1 MKEIKN
7 KKKVFVAMS
16 GGVDS
21 SVAAALLKKQGYQV
35 TGVFMKNWTQ
45 PVETYCRKKS
55 LCWVDERRDAMRVAA
70 KLGIPLLTFDFEKEY
85 RKQVVD
91 YMFREYKAGRTP
103 NPDIQ
108 CNKLIK
114 FPLFLKKARKMGA
127 DFIATGHYIKLGF
140 RIKNLEFREKTEK
153 SLNPK
158 SYILYSARDGAKD
171 QSYFLWTLNQNQLKY
186 CLFPI
191 GDYLKSEVRQM
202 AKKLGLQNALKKGTS
217 GICFI
222 GEVKLR
228 EFLKK
233 RIKEKPGK
241 IITTEGKVVGK
252 HPGIFYFTI
261 GQRRGLEI
269 SGKKPYYV
277 ASKDIKNNVLIV
289 AEGENH
295 PALYKKE
302 IKLTDVNFISPDYFS
317 SLISVKGGQARL
329 SASGWNR
336 RIRVLTRVRYRQ
348 PLAKALF
355 IIHDSKFKLVFN
367 KPIKFVAPGQSAVF
381 YSPAEASAKAGSNNE
396 LLGGGVIS

>member
-1 MKEIKN
+1 MPKEL
-7 KKKVFVAMS
+7 KKPKVFVAMS

-21 SVAAALLKKQGYQV
+21 SVTAALLKKQGYEV
-35 TGVFMKNWTQ
+35 TGVFMKNWSQ
-45 PVETYCRKKS
+45 PIETYSKKKS
-55 LCWVDERRDAMRVAA
+55 LCWIDERRDAIRVAA

-114 FPLFLKKARKMGA
+114 FPLFLKRARKMGA
-127 DFIATGHYIKLGF
+127 DFIATGHYIK
-140 RIKNLEFREKTEK
+140 IKNGKIQKLYQAKDKT
-153 SLNPK
+153 
-158 SYILYSARDGAKD
+158 KD
-171 QSYFLWTLNQNQLKY
+171 QSYFLWTLGQEQLKY

-202 AKKLGLQNALKKGTS
+202 AKKLGLINAQKKGTS

-222 GEVKLR
+222 GEVKIQ

-233 RIKEKPGK
+233 RIKEKPGE
-241 IITTEGKVVGK
+241 IITTEGNVVGR

-261 GQRRGLEI
+261 GQRRGLGV

-277 ASKDIKNNVLIV
+277 AAKDVKNNTLIV
-289 AEGENH
+289 AEGENN

-302 IKLTDVNFISPDYFS
+302 IELKEVNFINR
-317 SLISVKGGQARL
+317 QAATKKRQL
-329 SASGWNR
+329 
-336 RIRVLTRVRYRQ
+336 VLARVRYRQ
-348 PLAKALF
+348 PLSQAVICKKSGNYNL
-355 IIHDSKFKLVFN
+355 IFK
-367 KPIKFVAPGQSAVF
+367 KPQKFVAPGQSAVF
-381 YSPAEASAKAGSNNE
+381 YNKSGE
-396 LLGGGVIS
+396 LLGGGIISRCDK

>member
-1 MKEIKN
+1 LKESKRP
-7 KKKVFVAMS
+7 KVFVAMS

-21 SVAAALLKKQGYQV
+21 SVAAALLKKQGYEI
-35 TGVFMKNWTQ
+35 TGVFMKNWSE
-45 PVETYCRKKS
+45 PVETYSKKKS
-55 LCWVDERRDAMRVAA
+55 LCWVDERRDAIRVAA

-114 FPLFLKKARKMGA
+114 FPLFLKRARKMGA
-127 DFIATGHYIKLGF
+127 DFIATGHYIRLVTSNQESGIRGKLKM
-140 RIKNLEFREKTEK
+140 KNQKKALV
-153 SLNPK
+153 P
-158 SYILYSARDGAKD
+158 SYCLLVARDANKD
-171 QSYFLWTLNQNQLKY
+171 QSYFLWTLKQDQLKY

-202 AKKLGLQNALKKGTS
+202 AKKIGLQNALKKGTS

-233 RIKEKPGK
+233 KIKEKPGE
-241 IITTEGKVVGK
+241 IINTEGEIVGR

-261 GQRRGLEI
+261 GQRHGLGIAGE
-269 SGKKPYYV
+269 KPYYV
-277 ASKDIKNNVLIV
+277 AAKDVKNNTLIV
-289 AEGENH
+289 AEGGSN
-295 PALYKKE
+295 PALYRKE
-302 IKLTDVNFISPDYFS
+302 IELKEINFINSE
-317 SLISVKGGQARL
+317 LRIKNKELRMSVMA
-329 SASGWNR
+329 
-336 RIRVLTRVRYRQ
+336 RVRYRQ

-355 IIHDSKFKLVFN
+355 IIHNSTFKLIFA

-381 YSPAEASAKAGSNNE
+381 YSKAGE
-396 LLGGGVIS
+396 MLGGGIIV

>member
-1 MKEIKN
+1 MIKVKMKIAKN
-7 KKKVFVAMS
+7 KKRVYPERSRRIFVAMS

-21 SVAAALLKKQGYQV
+21 SVAAALLKKQGYEV

-45 PVETYCRKKS
+45 PVETYSKKKY
-55 LCWVDERRDAMRVAA
+55 LCWIDERRDAMRVAA

-85 RKQVVD
+85 RKLVVD
-91 YMFREYKAGRTP
+91 YLFREYKAGRTP

-114 FPLFLKKARKMGA
+114 FPLFWKRAKKLGA
-127 DFIATGHYIKLGF
+127 DFIATGHYIRLRRKIPNSRLF
-140 RIKNLEFREKTEK
+140 IAKDT
-153 SLNPK
+153 
-158 SYILYSARDGAKD
+158 AKD
-171 QSYFLWTLNQNQLKY
+171 QSYFLWPLTQNQLKY

-202 AKKLGLQNALKKGTS
+202 AKKFGLPNAFKKATS

-233 RIKEKPGK
+233 KIKEKPGK
-241 IITTEGKVVGK
+241 IITTEGKIVGR

-261 GQRRGLEI
+261 GQRHGLEI

-277 ASKDIKNNVLIV
+277 AAKDVKNNVLIV

-295 PALYKKE
+295 PALYRKE
-302 IKLTDVNFISPDYFS
+302 VELTNINFINPTYQIFK
-317 SLISVKGGQARL
+317 LK
-329 SASGWNR
+329 
-336 RIRVLTRVRYRQ
+336 VLARVRYRQ
-348 PLAKALF
+348 PLAEAQLIKVEP
-355 IIHDSKFKLVFN
+355 HKFKLVFN
-367 KPIKFVAPGQSAVF
+367 TAQKFVAPGQSAVF
-381 YSPAEASAKAGSNNE
+381 YGKSGE
-396 LLGGGVIS
+396 LLGGGIIS

>member
-1 MKEIKN
+1 MKKLGY

-21 SVAAALLKKQGYQV
+21 SVAAALLKKQGFKV

-45 PVETYCRKKS
+45 PVETYSKKKS

-85 RKQVVD
+85 RKWVVD

-114 FPLFLKKARKMGA
+114 FPLFWKRAKKMGA
-127 DFIATGHYIKLGF
+127 DFIATGHYARLRRGIRNPLSPKATPRRVQSEILKLYQA
-140 RIKNLEFREKTEK
+140 KDKT
-153 SLNPK
+153 
-158 SYILYSARDGAKD
+158 KD
-171 QSYFLWTLNQNQLKY
+171 QSYFLWTLNQNQLKH

-202 AKKLGLQNALKKGTS
+202 AKKLGLPNAFKKGTS

-222 GEVKLR
+222 GEVELR

-233 RIKEKPGK
+233 KIKEKPGK
-241 IITTEGKVVGK
+241 IITTEGKVVGE

-261 GQRRGLEI
+261 GQRHGLGI

-277 ASKDIKNNVLIV
+277 ASKDVKNNVLIV
-289 AEGENH
+289 AEGENN
-295 PALYKKE
+295 PALYKNE
-302 IKLTDVNFISPDYFS
+302 IDLTNVNFINPQLMTND
-317 SLISVKGGQARL
+317 KK
-329 SASGWNR
+329 
-336 RIRVLTRVRYRQ
+336 RVLARVRYRQ
-348 PLAKALF
+348 PLTKATLWQ
-355 IIHDSKFKLVFN
+355 IPNSKSQIPKFKLVFN

-381 YSPAEASAKAGSNNE
+381 YSKSGE

>member
-1 MKEIKN
+1 
-7 KKKVFVAMS
+7 MS

-21 SVAAALLKKQGYQV
+21 SVAAALLKKQGYEV

-45 PVETYCRKKS
+45 PVETYSKKKS
-55 LCWVDERRDAMRVAA
+55 LCWVDERRDALRVAA
-70 KLGIPLLTFDFEKEY
+70 KLNIPLLTFDFEKEY
-85 RKQVVD
+85 RRRVVD

-114 FPLFLKKARKMGA
+114 FPLFWERAKKMGA
-127 DFIATGHYIKLGF
+127 DFIATGHYARLRRGKLF
-140 RIKNLEFREKTEK
+140 QAKDKN
-153 SLNPK
+153 
-158 SYILYSARDGAKD
+158 KD
-171 QSYFLWTLNQNQLKY
+171 QSYFLWTLTQEQLRH

-191 GDYLKSEVRQM
+191 GDYLKSEVRQL
-202 AKKLGLQNALKKGTS
+202 AKKLGLANAFKKATS

-233 RIKEKPGK
+233 KIKEKLGK
-241 IITTEGKVVGK
+241 IITTEGEAVGQ

-261 GQRRGLEI
+261 GQRQGLGI

-277 ASKDIKNNVLIV
+277 AAKDVKNNVLIV

-302 IKLTDVNFISPDYFS
+302 IFLKNLNFIN
-317 SLISVKGGQARL
+317 LITNYKLPITIYA
-329 SASGWNR
+329 
-336 RIRVLTRVRYRQ
+336 RVRYRQ
-348 PLAKALF
+348 PLTKATLRRN
-355 IIHDSKFKLVFN
+355 KLIFN
-367 KPIKFVAPGQSAVF
+367 KPVKFIAPGQSAVF
-381 YSPAEASAKAGSNNE
+381 YSKNGEM
-396 LLGGGVIS
+396 LGGGIIKDFV

>member
-1 MKEIKN
+1 
-7 KKKVFVAMS
+7 MS

-21 SVAAALLKKQGYQV
+21 SVAAALLKKQGYEA
-35 TGVFMKNWTQ
+35 TGVFMKNWSQ
-45 PVETYCRKKS
+45 PVETYSKKKS
-55 LCWVDERRDAMRVAA
+55 LCWIDERRDAIRVAA

-85 RKQVVD
+85 RKWVVD

-114 FPLFLKKARKMGA
+114 FPLFLKRAKKMGA
-127 DFIATGHYIKLGF
+127 DFIATGHYARLAERKKSEDKAFSLF
-140 RIKNLEFREKTEK
+140 QAKDKT
-153 SLNPK
+153 
-158 SYILYSARDGAKD
+158 KD
-171 QSYFLWTLNQNQLKY
+171 QSYFLWTLGQEQLKH

-191 GDYLKSEVRQM
+191 GDYLKSEVRRI
-202 AKKLGLQNALKKGTS
+202 AKKLGLANAQKKGTS

-241 IITTEGKVVGK
+241 IITTEGKVVGR

-261 GQRRGLEI
+261 GQRQGLGV

-277 ASKDIKNNVLIV
+277 AAKDAKNNILIV

-302 IKLTDVNFISPDYFS
+302 IVLKDVNFIRPITNY
-317 SLISVKGGQARL
+317 RL
-329 SASGWNR
+329 PITVYA
-336 RIRVLTRVRYRQ
+336 RVRYRQ
-348 PLAKALF
+348 PLSQAVIYKKGGNYNL
-355 IIHDSKFKLVFN
+355 IFK
-367 KPIKFVAPGQSAVF
+367 KPQKFVAPGQSAVF
-381 YSPAEASAKAGSNNE
+381 YSKAGE
-396 LLGGGVIS
+396 LLGGGIIS

>member
-1 MKEIKN
+1 MKVVKN
-7 KKKVFVAMS
+7 KKVFVAMS

-21 SVAAALLKKQGYQV
+21 SVAAALLKKQGYEA
-35 TGVFMKNWTQ
+35 TGVFMKNWSQ
-45 PVETYCRKKS
+45 PVETYSKKKS
-55 LCWVDERRDAMRVAA
+55 LCWIDERRDAIRVAA

-85 RKQVVD
+85 RKWVVD

-114 FPLFLKKARKMGA
+114 FPLFWKRAKELGA
-127 DFIATGHYIKLGF
+127 DFIATGHYARLAERK
-140 RIKNLEFREKTEK
+140 K
-153 SLNPK
+153 SEDKVFSLFQAK
-158 SYILYSARDGAKD
+158 DKDKD
-171 QSYFLWTLNQNQLKY
+171 QSYFLWTLSQEELKH

-191 GDYLKSEVRQM
+191 GDYLKSEVRRI
-202 AKKLGLQNALKKGTS
+202 AKKLGLANAQKKGTS

-241 IITTEGKVVGK
+241 IITTEGKVVGR

-261 GQRRGLEI
+261 GQRRGLPAGRHGFEI

-277 ASKDIKNNVLIV
+277 AAKDAKNNILIV
-289 AEGENH
+289 AEGENN

-302 IKLTDVNFISPDYFS
+302 VELKEVSFINR
-317 SLISVKGGQARL
+317 QAATKKKQL
-329 SASGWNR
+329 
-336 RIRVLTRVRYRQ
+336 VLARVRYRQ
-348 PLAKALF
+348 PLSQAVIYKKGGNYNL
-355 IIHDSKFKLVFN
+355 IFK
-367 KPIKFVAPGQSAVF
+367 KPQKFVAPGQSAVF
-381 YSPAEASAKAGSNNE
+381 YSKAEE
-396 LLGGGVIS
+396 LLGGGIIS

>member
-1 MKEIKN
+1 MPKELKRP
-7 KKKVFVAMS
+7 KACPERGRRARPERSRRVFVAMS

-35 TGVFMKNWTQ
+35 TGVFMKNWSE
-45 PVETYCRKKS
+45 PVETYSKKKS
-55 LCWVDERRDAMRVAA
+55 LCWVDERRDAIRVAA

-114 FPLFLKKARKMGA
+114 FPLFLKRARKMGA
-127 DFIATGHYIKLGF
+127 DFIATGHYIKLKT
-140 RIKNLEFREKTEK
+140 KNLKLK
-153 SLNPK
+153 K
-158 SYILYSARDGAKD
+158 LYQAKDKEKD
-171 QSYFLWTLNQNQLKY
+171 QSYFLWTLTQAQLKY

-191 GDYLKSEVRQM
+191 GDYLKTEVRQI
-202 AKKLGLQNALKKGTS
+202 AEKLGLQNAFKRGTS

-233 RIKEKPGK
+233 KIKEKPGK
-241 IITTEGKVVGK
+241 IIDTEGKIVGQ

-261 GQRRGLEI
+261 GQRHGLGI

-277 ASKDIKNNVLIV
+277 ADKDVKNNVLIV
-289 AEGENH
+289 AEGKNN

-302 IKLTDVNFISPDYFS
+302 IELKEVN
-317 SLISVKGGQARL
+317 LINPEL
-329 SASGWNR
+329 
-336 RIRVLTRVRYRQ
+336 RIKNKEFKMPLMARVRYRQ

-355 IIHDSKFKLVFN
+355 IIHNSAFKLIFA

-381 YSPAEASAKAGSNNE
+381 YSKSGE

>member
-1 MKEIKN
+1 MTKIKN

-21 SVAAALLKKQGYQV
+21 SVAAALLKKQGYEV

-45 PVETYCRKKS
+45 PVETYSYKKS
-55 LCWVDERRDAMRVAA
+55 LCWVDERRDAIRVAA

-85 RKQVVD
+85 RKQVVN

-114 FPLFLKKARKMGA
+114 FPLFLKRARKMGA
-127 DFIATGHYIKLGF
+127 DFIATGHYI
-140 RIKNLEFREKTEK
+140 RIKNSELRINNGK
-153 SLNPK
+153 SSKIISKL
-158 SYILYSARDGAKD
+158 YIAKDTTKD
-171 QSYFLWTLNQNQLKY
+171 QSYFLWTLKQSQLKY

-202 AKKLGLQNALKKGTS
+202 AKKMGLQNALKKGTS

-233 RIKEKPGK
+233 KIKEKPGK
-241 IITTEGKVVGK
+241 IITTEDKVVGH

-261 GQRRGLEI
+261 GQRHGLEV
-269 SGKKPYYV
+269 SGEKPYYV
-277 ASKDIKNNVLIV
+277 AAKDVKNNVLIV
-289 AEGENH
+289 AEGGNN

-302 IKLTDVNFISPDYFS
+302 VELKGTNFINPQPA
-317 SLISVKGGQARL
+317 SLKRQSVLA
-329 SASGWNR
+329 
-336 RIRVLTRVRYRQ
+336 RVRYRQ
-348 PLAKALF
+348 PLSPAVICKQGRDYKL
-355 IIHDSKFKLVFN
+355 IFK
-367 KPIKFVAPGQSAVF
+367 KPQKFVASGQSAVF
-381 YSPAEASAKAGSNNE
+381 YSPAEASAKAGGKE
-396 LLGGGVIS
+396 LLGGGIIK